1 MTRHSLT
8 RRSIAYIGLGSNLAQ
23 PVQQI
28 ERALLALDQLPNSY
42 LLSYSSLYQSAPMGP
57 QDQPPFINAVAK
69 LATGFTPIE
78 LLDQLQAIENQQGR
92 VREERWGA
100 RTLDLDLLLYDHT
113 IMQTDRLTLPHYGIK
128 DRDFVLK
135 PLVELSPEMSLPD
148 GSLIKDLLE
157 KCPQYDLVALTYD
170 KNHHWHLC
178 KDAAE
183 TDDSEPGVIE

>member
-1 MTRHSLT
+1 MTSL
-8 RRSIAYIGLGSNLAQ
+8 SIAYIGLGSNLHQ

-28 ERALLALDQLPNSY
+28 ERALLALDQLPHSY
-42 LLSYSSLYQSAPMGP
+42 LLGYSSLYQSAPMGP

-69 LATGFTPIE
+69 LATRLEPLV

-113 IMQTDRLTLPHYGIK
+113 IMQTDRLTLPHYGMK

-135 PLVELSPEMSLPD
+135 PLVELSPEMTLPD
-148 GSLIKDLLE
+148 GSLLNDLLAD
-157 KCPQYDLVALTYD
+157 CPQYDLVALKYD
-170 KNHHWHLC
+170 KNHHWHL
-178 KDAAE
+178 
-183 TDDSEPGVIE
+183 